1 MSVSSALKGNITGAL
16 GNIEHAVIM
25 FPQGGERTLQ
35 LEENSIAVDG
45 GKSQA
50 LNLASQK
57 LNRNKLTDTLGKK
70 LAVMDYELR
79 ESARGDMEGNIY
91 MVQFNPATIRISA
104 VGGGNFAVASYGG
117 NGAGVNFQGLNARID
132 VSMTLIL
139 DAVNNKEAFGQD
151 KLIAEPVEIAKGAAA
166 AIATAAGKNYS
177 VQQQVEGFH
186 AAMRIM
192 DYTNVKFI
200 WGGTVLE
207 GGLTRVNSRYTMF
220 SPTGN
225 PIRAELGITITCLGD
240 AVKKWKHAYDR
251 EFAGRDYLLTQKTS
265 QTLSS
270 LVNL

>member
-1 MSVSSALKGNITGAL
+1 MSVSSALKGNVTGAL
-16 GNIEHAVIM
+16 GNIERAIIM
-25 FPQGGERTLQ
+25 FPDKAERSIQ
-35 LEENSIAVDG
+35 LEENSIMTDG
-45 GKSQA
+45 EKSQA
-50 LNLASQK
+50 LQLASKK
-57 LNRNKLTDTLGKK
+57 LNSNKMGKK
-70 LAVMDYELR
+70 LSKMDYELR
-79 ESARGDMEGNIY
+79 KLAKGDMEGNIY

-117 NGAGVNFQGLNARID
+117 SGAGVNFQGLNARID

-151 KLIAEPVEIAKGAAA
+151 KLIPEPIEIAKGAAA
-166 AIATAAGKNYS
+166 GIMTAAGKNYS

-186 AAMRIM
+186 AAMRIT

-225 PIRAELGITITCLGD
+225 PIRAEMGITITCLGD
-240 AVKKWKHAYDR
+240 AVKKWKQAYDR
-251 EFAGRDYLLTQKTS
+251 EFAGKDYLITQKTS

>member
-1 MSVSSALKGNITGAL
+1 MSIGSALKGNITGAL
-16 GNIEHAVIM
+16 GNIERAVIM
-25 FPQGGERTLQ
+25 FPKNGTRELR
-35 LEENSIAVDG
+35 LEENSIVMDG
-45 GKSQA
+45 EKSQA
-50 LNLASQK
+50 LKLASKK
-57 LNRNKLTDTLGKK
+57 LNSNKLGNK
-70 LAVMDYELR
+70 LAALDAGLQEKAKGNL
-79 ESARGDMEGNIY
+79 EGNIY

-117 NGAGVNFQGLNARID
+117 SGSGVNFQGLNARID

-151 KLIAEPVEIAKGAAA
+151 KLIVEPVEIAKGVAEGVK
-166 AIATAAGKNYS
+166 TAAGKNYS

-192 DYTNVKFI
+192 DYTKVKFI
-200 WGGTVLE
+200 WGGSVLE

-225 PIRAELGITITCLGD
+225 PIRAEMGITITCLGD
-240 AVKKWKHAYDR
+240 AVKKWKQAYDR
-251 EFAGRDYLLTQKTS
+251 EFAGKDYLITQKTS

>member
-16 GNIEHAVIM
+16 GNIERAVIM
-25 FPQGGERTLQ
+25 FPKNGTRELR
-35 LEENSIAVDG
+35 LEENSTAVDG
-45 GKSQA
+45 EKSQA
-50 LNLASQK
+50 LKLASAK
-57 LNRNKLTDTLGKK
+57 LNSNKLGNK
-70 LAVMDYELR
+70 LSALDAKIR
-79 ESARGDMEGNIY
+79 EAAKGDLEGNIY

-117 NGAGVNFQGLNARID
+117 SGAGVNFQGLNARID

-166 AIATAAGKNYS
+166 GVMTAAGKNYS

-192 DYTNVKFI
+192 DYTKVKFI
-200 WGGTVLE
+200 WGGSVLE

-220 SPTGN
+220 SPTGS
-225 PIRAELGITITCLGD
+225 PIRAEMGITITCLGD
-240 AVKKWKHAYDR
+240 AVKKWKQAYDH
-251 EFAGRDYLLTQKTS
+251 EFAGRDYLITQKTS

-270 LVNL
+270 LMNL